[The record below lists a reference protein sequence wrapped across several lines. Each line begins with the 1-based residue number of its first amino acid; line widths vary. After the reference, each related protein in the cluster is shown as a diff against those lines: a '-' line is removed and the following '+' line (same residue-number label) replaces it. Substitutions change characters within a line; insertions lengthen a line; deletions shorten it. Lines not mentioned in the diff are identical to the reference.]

1 MLGVG
6 DSGLEPID
14 QWGNAI
20 AGKIAYNSLL
30 QQIYNLTIA
39 CKCGN

>member
-1 MLGVG
+1 MT
-6 DSGLEPID
+6 LEE
-14 QWGNAI
+14 NAI